1 MKMKRALVGNGGF
14 ASEVKASLRR
24 MDTLCFVDDAYYK
37 EEKNTLPLSQFDPE
51 EYELFITIGNPQ
63 LRAKMVSKLPKETK
77 YFSIIDPFAL
87 LLNKES
93 IEIGEGSII
102 CANCLL
108 TCNIKIGKHCHLNLA
123 TLIGHDVVIGD
134 FFTTAPDAKIM
145 GNNTIGDRVY
155 FGTNASSKE
164 KITVVDDVIVGL
176 NAGVVSNLLE
186 PGTYVG
192 TPARIKKGF

>member
-24 MDTLCFVDDAYYK
+24 MHTLCFVDDAYYK
-37 EEKNTLPLSQFDPE
+37 EEKNTLPLSKFDPE

-63 LRAKMVSKLPKETK
+63 LRAKMVSRLPKETK

-102 CANCLL
+102 CANSLL

-134 FFTTAPDAKIM
+134 FFTSAPDVKIM
-145 GNNTIGDRVY
+145 GNNTIGDGVY
-155 FGTNASSKE
+155 FGTNASTKE
-164 KITVVDDVIVGL
+164 KITVADGIIVGL
-176 NAGVVSNLLE
+176 NAGVVSNLTE
-186 PGTYVG
+186 MGTYVG
-192 TPARIKKGF
+192 TPARRMK

>member
-1 MKMKRALVGNGGF
+1 MKRALVGNGGF

-24 MDTLCFVDDAYYK
+24 MNTLCFVDDVYYK
-37 EEKNTLPLSQFDPE
+37 EEKNTLPLSKFDPE
-51 EYELFITIGNPQ
+51 EYELFIAIGNPQ
-63 LRAKMVSKLPKETK
+63 LRSEMVFKLPKETK
-77 YFSIIDPFAL
+77 YFSIIDPFSL
-87 LLNKES
+87 FLDRDS
-93 IEIGEGSII
+93 IEIGEGSIV

-123 TLIGHDVVIGD
+123 TLIGHNVVIGD

-164 KITVVDDVIVGL
+164 KINVVDDVIVGL

-192 TPARIKKGF
+192 TPARRIK

>member
-24 MDTLCFVDDAYYK
+24 MHTLCFVDDAYYK
-37 EEKNTLPLSQFDPE
+37 EEKNTLPLSKFDPE

-63 LRAKMVSKLPKETK
+63 LRAKMVSRLPKETK

-102 CANCLL
+102 CANSLL

-134 FFTTAPDAKIM
+134 FFTSAPDVKIM
-145 GNNTIGDRVY
+145 GNNTIGDGVY
-155 FGTNASSKE
+155 FGTNASTKE
-164 KITVVDDVIVGL
+164 KITVADGIIVGL
-176 NAGVVSNLLE
+176 NAGVVSNLTE
-186 PGTYVG
+186 MGTYVG

>member
-14 ASEVKASLRR
+14 ASEVKASLGN
-24 MDTLCFVDDAYYK
+24 MQMLCFVDDAYYK
-37 EEKNTLPLSQFDPE
+37 EEKNTLPLSKFDPE

-63 LRAKMVSKLPKETK
+63 LRAKMVSRLPKETK

-102 CANCLL
+102 CANSLL

-134 FFTTAPDAKIM
+134 FFTSAPDVKIM
-145 GNNTIGDRVY
+145 GNNTIGDGVY
-155 FGTNASSKE
+155 FGTNASTKE
-164 KITVVDDVIVGL
+164 KITVADGIIVGL
-176 NAGVVSNLLE
+176 NAGVVSDLLE
-186 PGTYVG
+186 AGTYVG
-192 TPARIKKGF
+192 TPVKKIK